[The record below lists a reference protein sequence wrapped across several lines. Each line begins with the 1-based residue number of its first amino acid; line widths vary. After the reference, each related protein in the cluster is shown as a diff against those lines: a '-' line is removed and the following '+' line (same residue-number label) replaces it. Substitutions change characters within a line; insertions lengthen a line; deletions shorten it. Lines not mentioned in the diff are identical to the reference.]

1 MKGTFAKHLVFS
13 YGTLKRGF
21 PNHQIMRR
29 IRAFYVTDARTTRK
43 YPLLLAGKWNTPFM
57 IDKKGHAGS
66 HHVSGELYR
75 VDDKGLSVLDEFE
88 GVHRSYYR
96 RSKINLSTPDEK
108 KRSEEAWCYFRY
120 KATADLLA
128 DPSRFMSS
136 FGPEAAKEYIPVH
149 QRPGDW
155 HIDP

>member
-21 PNHQIMRR
+21 PNHHIMER
-29 IRAFYVTDARTTRK
+29 IGASYLTDALTIEN

-57 IDKKGHAGS
+57 IQKKGHPDS

-96 RSKINLSTPDEK
+96 RSKINLSTQDEK
-108 KRSEEAWCYFRY
+108 KSSEQAWCYFRY
-120 KATADLLA
+120 EATDDLLA
-128 DPSRFMSS
+128 DPSRFIAC
-136 FGPEAAKEYIPVH
+136 FGPEAAKEYVPVNS
-149 QRPGDW
+149 RPEDW